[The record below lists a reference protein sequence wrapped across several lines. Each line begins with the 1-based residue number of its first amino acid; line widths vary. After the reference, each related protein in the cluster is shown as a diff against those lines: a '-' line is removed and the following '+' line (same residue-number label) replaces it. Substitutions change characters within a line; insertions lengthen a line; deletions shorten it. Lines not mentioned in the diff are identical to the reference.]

1 MTGKRKYFRKQRVHN
16 TEKQV
21 WTPATTRT
29 AIISWAQQNNVD
41 PAVLG
46 SAVWSLS
53 IDLARAAKV
62 PLEDVLTL
70 VRDAWGKLDA

>member
-16 TEKQV
+16 TAPQA
-21 WTPATTRT
+21 WTPVTVRDS
-29 AIISWAQQNNVD
+29 ILRWAQQNNVD

-62 PLEDVLTL
+62 PLDHVVEL
-70 VRDAWGKLDA
+70 VRDAWSKLDA